1 MIIFALVAAVFLY
14 IGLYFA
20 WAMAQ
25 SHIGQ
30 TLSWISLLNE
40 MMLVPQHAIFF
51 ILRGFIII
59 LFFYVIADFFYASAR
74 QGLKSAAKDKRGQG
88 GEGKKGRRG

>member
-20 WAMAQ
+20 WALAQ
-25 SHIGQ
+25 PHMNQ
-30 TLSWISLLNE
+30 AVSWASILNE
-40 MMLVPQHAIFF
+40 MLLVPQHAIFF

-74 QGLKSAAKDKRGQG
+74 QGMKRAAKEKKKGRG
-88 GEGKKGRRG
+88 GEGGRG